1 MFCLSVPCTRY
12 AIDTTRVR
20 AQTRANAHKRAQT
33 AYRRELTRLYQAYF
47 PPLRDD
53 EDEAVEAAFGDIGS
67 RGFDF
72 PPEYAKADVGCAGE
86 DEADED
92 VAEA

>member
-1 MFCLSVPCTRY
+1 MRSDQTTADFWSGPRDQIRSVWIRP
-12 AIDTTRVR
+12 D
-20 AQTRANAHKRAQT
+20 QTRPDRIDILDV
-33 AYRRELTRLYQAYF
+33 YI